1 MALGATNIDSLQGM
15 SMYIGDEIG
24 NSIQDIQA
32 SNEKLVTDLAES
44 NKVQLEPL
52 GFFGTF
58 KSVFSEMNDSLH
70 KMVGLES
77 KAEKEK
83 GYQMQTGQFE
93 GIGPGVNND
102 LEGVDTDDNVYG
114 NFVDKAESAGDS
126 MIETMKEAFGNVSFG
141 PKMTAILLAGGLVVF
156 MKYKDQLIKI
166 LTPIVQFVKDMI
178 DTFGPGK
185 VFAAFIAGFLLLKSG
200 LAKKGIMKAGSLIL
214 KGIKASAAAID
225 KQGGLVKAMGNGF
238 EKINRGMTS
247 IVGGAKKTGTFITKN
262 LTKGFDK
269 LGSGVKAMNKGIGGA
284 VSKLGG
290 GFSKL
295 FGLIG
300 KGFML
305 MKVGMM
311 SMLSSIGPMIAP
323 LLPVIAI
330 AAGIAAVLYSLKS
343 GFDTFK
349 ESLDQGDSLIVAI
362 IKGVGDAMLTLVTL
376 PITLIKKLVGFIAG
390 LFGFD
395 NFKESLESFSIKD
408 AIVNTFKKL
417 TGGMFKLIKA
427 IAKGV
432 VAALAAAL
440 PGGKTPQEEF
450 SRAYQEVM
458 KGGEGKEII
467 EKQEMKGGEETEA
480 NIADKK
486 FMDQDNNEVYESS
499 LAQDDEPKSAFAVM
513 RAKIL
518 KFRKE
523 RDEKFMDM
531 MGGGET
537 DKLGVPKKLQPG
549 ESMTSTTMKTET
561 IKKEGKVVS
570 SKQDVVV
577 VKGGDVKQGDTI
589 NQMSQTTIGGDLEV
603 NNQERTQ
610 RSIQEMF

>member
-1 MALGATNIDSLQGM
+1 MALGALTLGNGNVGFDATGT
-15 SMYIGDEIG
+15 SMVPVSSGD
-24 NSIQDIQA
+24 
-32 SNEKLVTDLAES
+32 
-44 NKVQLEPL
+44 NKVGKIEIKSP
-52 GFFGTF
+52 FETF
-58 KSVFSEMNDSLH
+58 KDTFTSMQESLGA
-70 KMVGLES
+70 MVGLQTKES
-77 KAEKEK
+77 KQQEFINKKLLEQHEFERKMMNEK
-83 GYQMQTGQFE
+83 MVDE
-93 GIGPGVNND
+93 GMAGPLMPSND
-102 LEGVDTDDNVYG
+102 DLAGVDTDDKTYG
-114 NFVDKAESAGDS
+114 NFVEKAENVSGNILDT
-126 MIETMKEAFGNVSFG
+126 IKEAFGNVSFG
-141 PKMTAILLAGGLVVF
+141 PKMTAILFAGGLVFF
-156 MKYKDQLIKI
+156 MKYKDRLVKV

-185 VFAAFIAGFLLLKSG
+185 VFAAFVAGFVLLKSG

-225 KQGGLVKAMGNGF
+225 KQGGLLKSMGNGF

-247 IVGGAKKTGTFITKN
+247 IVGGAKKTGTFITTN

-269 LGSGVKAMNKGIGGA
+269 LGAGVKAMNKGVGGA

-295 FGLIG
+295 FGFVG
-300 KGFML
+300 KGFM
-305 MKVGMM
+305 MIKVGMM
-311 SMLSSIGPMIAP
+311 SMLSSITPMIAP

-330 AAGIAAVLYSLKS
+330 AVGIAAVLYSLKS

-349 ESLDQGDSLIVAI
+349 EALDNGDSMFTAVL
-362 IKGVGDAMLTLVTL
+362 KGLGDAMLTLVTL
-376 PITLIKKLVGFIAG
+376 PYVLIQKLVGFIAG

-395 NFKESLESFSIKD
+395 NFKEKLESFSIKD
-408 AIVNTFKKL
+408 AIVGAFRGL
-417 TGGMFKLIKA
+417 TDGMFKIVKA

-450 SRAYQEVM
+450 ARAYQEVM
-458 KGGEGKEII
+458 KGGEGKSEI
-467 EKQEMKGGEETEA
+467 ETQKMKGGEETGDA
-480 NIADKK
+480 NVAESFYANNVPKFAMKK
-486 FMDQDNNEVYESS
+486 MNRTDLMNQDNDILNEF
-499 LAQDDEPKSAFAVM
+499 K
-513 RAKIL
+513 
-518 KFRKE
+518 
-523 RDEKFMDM
+523 
-531 MGGGET
+531 T
-537 DKLGVPKKLQPG
+537 DKMGNPLKLLPG

-589 NQMSQTTIGGDLEV
+589 NQMSQTNISGDLEV

>member
-200 LAKKGIMKAGSLIL
+200 LAKKGIMKAGSFIL
-214 KGIKASAAAID
+214 STIKKSAAAID
-225 KQGGLVKAMGNGF
+225 KQGGLLKATQNGF
-238 EKINRGMTS
+238 ERINKGMTS
-247 IVGGAKKTGTFITKN
+247 IVGGAKKTGTFITTN

-408 AIVNTFKKL
+408 AIVNTLKKL

-499 LAQDDEPKSAFAVM
+499 LVQDDEPKSAFAVM

-589 NQMSQTTIGGDLEV
+589 NQMSTTNITGDLEV

>member
-1 MALGATNIDSLQGM
+1 MALGALKTPDADVGFDAQGTALMPITAGTETVGTIELKSPFEMFKDTFTSMKESLL
-15 SMYIGDEIG
+15 
-24 NSIQDIQA
+24 N
-32 SNEKLVTDLAES
+32 
-44 NKVQLEPL
+44 
-52 GFFGTF
+52 
-58 KSVFSEMNDSLH
+58 
-70 KMVGLES
+70 MVGL
-77 KAEKEK
+77 
-83 GYQMQTGQFE
+83 QTQEQKDAAFV
-93 GIGPGVNND
+93 GPMEPND
-102 LEGVDTDDNVYG
+102 DLAGVDTDDKTYG
-114 NFVDKAESAGDS
+114 NFVEKAENVSGNILDT
-126 MIETMKEAFGNVSFG
+126 IREAFDNVSFG
-141 PKMTAILLAGGLVVF
+141 PKMTAILFAGGLVFF
-156 MKYKDQLIKI
+156 MKYKDRLVKV

-185 VFAAFIAGFLLLKSG
+185 VFAAFVAGFVLLKSG

-238 EKINRGMTS
+238 ERINKGMTS

-269 LGSGVKAMNKGIGGA
+269 LGAGVKAMNRGVGGA
-284 VSKLGG
+284 ASKLGG

-362 IKGVGDAMLTLVTL
+362 IKGIGDAMITLALL
-376 PITLIKKLVGFIAG
+376 PVTLIKKLVGFIAG

-395 NFKESLESFSIKD
+395 NFKEKLESFSIKD

-450 SRAYQEVM
+450 SRAYAEVM
-458 KGGEGKEII
+458 QGGEGKSNVET
-467 EKQEMKGGEETEA
+467 QEMKGGEELGG

-486 FMDQDNNEVYESS
+486 FMDQDGNEVDGS
-499 LAQDDEPKSAFAVM
+499 LLVQENKPKSAFGILREKV
-513 RAKIL
+513 L
-518 KFRKE
+518 KFKKE
-523 RDEKFMDM
+523 RDENFKKMI
-531 MGGGET
+531 GGGET
-537 DKLGVPKKLQPG
+537 DELGVPKKLEVG

-589 NQMSQTTIGGDLEV
+589 NQMSQTNITGDLEV
-603 NNQERTQ
+603 NNTERTQ